1 MLNLK
6 TAVRQTAAFLDR
18 WHWVLLALVAPL
30 LLFPSPV
37 RSPAL
42 LIVPAVWIAA
52 WVAGHEPLPRTPL
65 NGTLLLLNLM
75 VLVSTYATY
84 DMATS
89 LPKVSGVVLGIS
101 VFYAI
106 AREGQ
111 RPGGWWL
118 SFLAFLGMG
127 LGVAGLGL
135 LGTRWIAKVS
145 FLTPIISRL
154 PTRLTGL
161 PGAEEG
167 FHPNQVAGALLWVMP
182 ALITLSVLLVTK
194 TKDLW
199 TAFGRGRT
207 TAVVSLMAVMTLFV
221 TGVFVLTQSR
231 GGYIAFA
238 LAGLTLIFVAL
249 PPRGRWL
256 FLGSLAILTVVAGV
270 VLSQQEAATIWG
282 GLMIGSDLASDPALS
297 LDTLQGRLEVW
308 SRAIYG
314 IQDFPFTGMGMNT
327 FRHIVHVLYPL
338 FIISSDFDIAHA
350 HNEFLQAALDL
361 GIPGL
366 IALLAL
372 YIGAFWMLREIWQA
386 VSINKSQIPNRN
398 PLPASLLDSLPLIQT
413 LVLGLGGGLF
423 AHMLYGLTDAL
434 ALGAKP
440 GVLFWMLLGLISGL
454 FAQVRSGRLP
464 LLRYRWPGGP
474 RGAGHKSSH
483 TARNRIQQGLHD
495 QLG

>member
-1 MLNLK
+1 MRSLK
-6 TAVRQTAAFLDR
+6 AAVRQTAAFLDR

-30 LLFPSPV
+30 LLFPSPG

-42 LIVPAVWIAA
+42 LIVPAMWIVA
-52 WVAGHEPLPRTPL
+52 WVAGREPLPRTPL

-75 VLVSTYATY
+75 VLVSAYATY
-84 DMATS
+84 DIAIS
-89 LPKVSGVVLGIS
+89 LPKVSGAVLAIG

-118 SFLAFLGMG
+118 SLLAFLGMG

-145 FLTPIISRL
+145 FLTPITSRL
-154 PTRLTGL
+154 PARLTGL
-161 PGAEEG
+161 IGAEEG
-167 FHPNQVAGALLWVMP
+167 FHPNEVAGALLWVMP
-182 ALITLSVLLVTK
+182 AFITLSVLLVAK

-199 TAFGRGRT
+199 IAFGRGRT
-207 TAVVSLMAVMTLFV
+207 TVVVSLMVVITIFI

-231 GGYIAFA
+231 GGHIAFA
-238 LAGLTLIFVAL
+238 LTGLTLLSMAL

-256 FLGSLAILTVVAGV
+256 FLGSLTILMVVAGV
-270 VLSQQEAATIWG
+270 VLPQQEAATIWG
-282 GLMIGSDLASDPALS
+282 GLIGSDLADDPAFS
-297 LDTLQGRLEVW
+297 LNTLQGRLEVW

-327 FRHIVHVLYPL
+327 FRHVVHVLYPL
-338 FIISSDFDIAHA
+338 FLISPDADIAHA
-350 HNEFLQAALDL
+350 HNEFLQATLDL

-366 IALLAL
+366 IAFLAL
-372 YIGAFWMLREIWQA
+372 HVGAFWMLGEIWQA
-386 VSINKSQIPNRN
+386 VPINKSQIPNPN
-398 PLPASLLDSLPLIQT
+398 PLPPPPLDSLPLIQT

-423 AHMLYGLTDAL
+423 AHMLYGLTDAV

-440 GVLFWMLLGLISGL
+440 GILFWMLLGLISGL
-454 FAQVRSGRLP
+454 FVQVRSGRLP
-464 LLRYRWPGGP
+464 LLRYGWLSGE
-474 RGAGHKSSH
+474 RGAGHESAH
-483 TARNRIQQGLHD
+483 TARSRIQQGSHD

>member
-6 TAVRQTAAFLDR
+6 AAVRQTAAFLDR
-18 WHWVLLALVAPL
+18 WHWVLLALGAPL
-30 LLFPSPV
+30 LLFPSPG

-42 LIVPAVWIAA
+42 LIVPAVWIVA
-52 WVAGHEPLPRTPL
+52 WVAGREPLPRTPL
-65 NGTLLLLNLM
+65 NGTLLLLSLM

-84 DMATS
+84 DMAIS
-89 LPKVSGVVLGIS
+89 LPKISGMVLAIG
-101 VFYAI
+101 VFYAV

-135 LGTRWIAKVS
+135 LGTRWLVKVS
-145 FLTPIISRL
+145 FLTPITSRL

-161 PGAEEG
+161 PGAEQG
-167 FHPNQVAGALLWVMP
+167 ISANQLAGALLWVMP
-182 ALITLSVLLVTK
+182 ALITLSVLLVTR

-199 TAFGRGRT
+199 AAFGRGRT
-207 TAVVSLMAVMTLFV
+207 TVVVSLMAAMTLFI

-238 LAGLTLIFVAL
+238 LTGLTLISMAL

-256 FLGSLAILTVVAGV
+256 FLGSLAVLILVVGV
-270 VLSQQEAATIWG
+270 VLPQQEAATIWE
-282 GLMIGSDLASDPALS
+282 GLIGSDLASDPALS
-297 LDTLQGRLEVW
+297 LNTLQGRLEVW

-338 FIISSDFDIAHA
+338 FIVSPDVDIAHA

-366 IALLAL
+366 IAFLAL
-372 YIGAFWMLREIWQA
+372 YIGAFWMLKEIWQA
-386 VSINKSQIPNRN
+386 VPINKSQIPNPN
-398 PLPASLLDSLPLIQT
+398 PLPPYPLDSLPLIQT

-423 AHMLYGLTDAL
+423 AHILYGLTDAV

-440 GVLFWMLLGLISGL
+440 GILFWMLLGLISGL
-454 FAQVRSGRLP
+454 FVQVRSGRLP
-464 LLRYRWPGGP
+464 LLRYRWPGGQ
-474 RGAGHKSSH
+474 RGAGHESSH
-483 TARNRIQQGLHD
+483 TARDRIQQGPHD